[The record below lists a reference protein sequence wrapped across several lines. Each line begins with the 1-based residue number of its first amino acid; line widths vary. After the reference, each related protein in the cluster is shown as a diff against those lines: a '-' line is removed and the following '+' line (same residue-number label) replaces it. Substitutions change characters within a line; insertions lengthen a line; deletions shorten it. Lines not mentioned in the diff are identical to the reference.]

1 LVTKFRFD
9 IFELIE
15 TNIANDMLKEERHK
29 IIMREINLHNKVLSI
44 DLSQILNVSDDTVR
58 RDLKDLVDAGKILKV
73 HGGAI
78 SKSFVS
84 SFSTQNNIYAQDK
97 KQEIARKA
105 LVLLKNEMVVLT
117 EGGTTILE
125 FAKQIPKTLNVTF
138 YTISPQ
144 IAITLSDHPN
154 IEVITIGGKLIKN
167 ANLHTGASVIN
178 QLAEIK
184 VDLCLLGANAFSVQD
199 GLTDVDW
206 EVVQVK
212 KALIRSAKKIA
223 ILCISEK
230 LNTTQRLKICDS
242 SQINYL
248 ITELPPTHHSLLN
261 YVNTDIKLF

>member
-1 LVTKFRFD
+1 
-9 IFELIE
+9 
-15 TNIANDMLKEERHK
+15 MLKEERHK
-29 IIMREINLHNKVLSI
+29 IILREINIHNKVLSI
-44 DLSQILNVSDDTVR
+44 DLSHILNVSDDTVR

-84 SFSTQNNIYAQDK
+84 SFSTHDNIYAQDK

-105 LVLLKNEMVVLT
+105 LVLLKNGMVVLT

-125 FAKQIPKTLNVTF
+125 FAKLIPKTLNVTF

-199 GLTDVDW
+199 GLTYVDW
-206 EVVQVK
+206 
-212 KALIRSAKKIA
+212 
-223 ILCISEK
+223 
-230 LNTTQRLKICDS
+230 
-242 SQINYL
+242 
-248 ITELPPTHHSLLN
+248 
-261 YVNTDIKLF
+261 